1 MTIENIKSAQAR
13 RIANLV
19 QAQAEKEGVKI
30 QPHQVEAI
38 SREFGRLAADFRLS
52 DNAEIVFDADGLA
65 DFKDKKVQTRAPE
78 FIKDLVRW
86 EESCRK
92 FVKKNTGMF
101 VEWWTVLRLGVKPSV
116 MDWLKQTATP
126 ETPAE
131 S

>member
-1 MTIENIKSAQAR
+1 MNVENIKSAQAR
-13 RIANLV
+13 RIASLV
-19 QAQAEKEGVKI
+19 QAQAEKEGIKV
-30 QPHQVEAI
+30 QAHQIEAI

-65 DFKDKKVQTRAPE
+65 DFKDRKIQTRAPE

-92 FVKKNTGMF
+92 FVKKNSGLF
-101 VEWWTVLRLGVKPSV
+101 AEWWTVLRLGVKPSV
-116 MDWLKQTATP
+116 LDWLKQTADVSA
-126 ETPAE
+126 PAE